1 MKVAILLSGC
11 GVYDGSE
18 IQEAVFTFLALDQK
32 GYSYACFAP
41 NKNQFHVINHTNGEV
56 MEQERNCMVESARIS
71 RGEISDITDYDAN
84 AFDALIVIGG
94 FGAAKNLTQWAF
106 SGKDG
111 EIDGGVKSSILS
123 TLEKNKKILAMCMGP
138 TVVAKA
144 LEGSTYKA
152 SLSVGSSEHPSPYDI
167 KDIHNQMEALGAVC
181 SNASKTEI
189 MFDSKL
195 NIISV
200 PAYMMEA
207 SVSEIFQNISQGID
221 KL

>member
-1 MKVAILLSGC
+1 MASAFLDPLAKMASIISLSSISIL
-11 GVYDGSE
+11 YF
-18 IQEAVFTFLALDQK
+18 ALA
-32 GYSYACFAP
+32 
-41 NKNQFHVINHTNGEV
+41 
-56 MEQERNCMVESARIS
+56 SANFSQMASKR
-71 RGEISDITDYDAN
+71 
-84 AFDALIVIGG
+84 
-94 FGAAKNLTQWAF
+94 AF

-123 TLEKNKKILAMCMGP
+123 TLENNKKILAMCMGP

-152 SLSVGSSEHPSPYDI
+152 GLSVGSSEYPSPYDI